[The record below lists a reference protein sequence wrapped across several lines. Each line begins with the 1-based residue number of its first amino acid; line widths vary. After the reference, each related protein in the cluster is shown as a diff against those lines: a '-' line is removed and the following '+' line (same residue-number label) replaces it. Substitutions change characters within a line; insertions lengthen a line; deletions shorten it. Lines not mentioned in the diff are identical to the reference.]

1 LIKLVMS
8 SVADMVII
16 PMHDIL
22 GLDENSRTNLPASS
36 EGNWIWRLI
45 PERLSP
51 LIAEKLSEMTR
62 IYGRG

>member
-1 LIKLVMS
+1 MS

-16 PMHDIL
+16 PMQDLL
-22 GLDENSRTNLPASS
+22 GLEEDSRTNLPASS
-36 EGNWIWRLI
+36 NGNWEWRLA

-51 LIAEKLSEMTR
+51 AITKKLSEMTK